1 MMNERISGVYVDV
14 AQSLKND
21 DVFMLAEAI
30 LFRLLQILGVR
41 LKNLSLGTN
50 FMELITRM
58 DTSKWDAITFKLVN
72 DIFRR

>member
-41 LKNLSLGTN
+41 LKTHQSGT
-50 FMELITRM
+50 L
-58 DTSKWDAITFKLVN
+58 
-72 DIFRR
+72 

>member
-1 MMNERISGVYVDV
+1 M

-41 LKNLSLGTN
+41 LKNLSLSRN

-58 DTSKWDAITFKLVN
+58 DTSKWDAIAFKLVN